1 MKLLWP
7 QSYLSILLGAT
18 SALLGWHFSQLILLL
33 GLPLTFYPVV
43 LFASTSLTLCLG
55 ITAGEI
61 FLNNPARP
69 KLAWLRF
76 RPSLLAVS
84 LTALFWGLGAGLI
97 TLLILLPFWPIPATF
112 LRIFSWALVGGAT
125 GHAEGQAWK
134 AQSAEAGDKEYARTR
149 INNSRAAGIAAG
161 IAAGLLFELLRGFL
175 RLSVTDSNILEIFQA
190 LEEALGF
197 ALFGGILGYFLSC
210 TSSPTYRAALRA
222 GAGFEFTNPV
232 LADDGVDHD
241 STDSV
246 ERSYPHIRIQEFGST
261 GKKQTVSG
269 FQKFIYFVL
278 PFLKPPASSG
288 VLKFVNRSG
297 NETVLKDGI
306 EPDQNRI
313 EEGLSIQLPS
323 EGRIFIGN
331 PLNDRANTNIVLI
344 GFPEGYAYCA
354 HLDVTSTTVTL
365 EVAQKYRPYLRRN
378 GTPLRSAQ
386 PIRLKHNDVLTF
398 SNPNPNP
405 DNAPKFYRFVYY
417 NRFLDPQ
424 A

>member
-1 MKLLWP
+1 M
-7 QSYLSILLGAT
+7 
-18 SALLGWHFSQLILLL
+18 
-33 GLPLTFYPVV
+33 
-43 LFASTSLTLCLG
+43 
-55 ITAGEI
+55 
-61 FLNNPARP
+61 
-69 KLAWLRF
+69 RF
-76 RPSLLAVS
+76 RPSLLPVS
-84 LTALFWGLGAGLI
+84 LTALFWGFGAGLI

-175 RLSVTDSNILEIFQA
+175 RLSVTDSNALELFQT

-197 ALFGGILGYFLSC
+197 ALFGGTLGYFLSC

-222 GAGFEFTNPV
+222 GAGFEFTNP
-232 LADDGVDHD
+232 LLDDDGVDD
-241 STDSV
+241 SLD
-246 ERSYPHIRIQEFGST
+246 RSYPRIRHREFDSPR
-261 GKKQTVSG
+261 KEQTVSG
-269 FQKFIYFVL
+269 FQKFIYSVL

-306 EPDQNRI
+306 EPDRI
-313 EEGLSIQLPS
+313 EEGFSIQLPS

-331 PLNDRANTNIVLI
+331 PPNDRANTNIVLI

-378 GTPLRSAQ
+378 GTPLRNAQ
-386 PIRLKHNDVLTF
+386 PIRLHHNDVLTF

>member
-18 SALLGWHFSQLILLL
+18 SALLGWHLSQLILLL

-76 RPSLLAVS
+76 RPSLLPVS

-175 RLSVTDSNILEIFQA
+175 RLSVTDSNVLEIFQA

-222 GAGFEFTNPV
+222 GAGFEFTNFK
-232 LADDGVDHD
+232 LD
-241 STDSV
+241 SDYSNSESKKDSIDA
-246 ERSYPHIRIQEFGST
+246 YPRIRPQDFGPT
-261 GKKQTVSG
+261 LDNQTISG
-269 FQKFIYFVL
+269 LENLVFTIL
-278 PFLKPPASSG
+278 PFLKPPTSSG
-288 VLKFVNRSG
+288 MLKFVNRSG
-297 NETVLKDGI
+297 YEGDQFIARDGEEI
-306 EPDQNRI
+306 DRI

-331 PLNDRANTNIVLI
+331 PLNSQAKTHIVLV
-344 GFPEGYAYCA
+344 GFSKNNAAYCA
-354 HLDVTSTTVTL
+354 HLDVTPTAVTL
-365 EVAQKYRPYLRRN
+365 TVAKKYRPFLRRN
-378 GTPLRSAQ
+378 GIPLKTYQ
-386 PIRLKHNDVLTF
+386 PIRLHHNDVLTF
-398 SNPNPNP
+398 SNP
-405 DNAPKFYRFVYY
+405 DDQSKFYRFVYY